1 VSRYHIEVQPGARK
15 SLLNLDKPIRRRVQR
30 AIDDL
35 AGCPRP
41 QGVTALVGAPGMLRI
56 RVGDYRVIYTVRDHE
71 LLVLVIDIDHRSR
84 IYRLP

>member
-1 VSRYHIEVQPGARK
+1 MSRYHIELRPGARK

-35 AGCPRP
+35 ADNPRP
-41 QGVTALVGAPGMLRI
+41 HGVTALAGAPGTLRI
-56 RVGDYRVIYTVRDHE
+56 RVGDYRVIYTVQDNE
-71 LLVLVIDIDHRSR
+71 LLILIIDVDHRNR